1 MIEKE
6 KWAVNLCKYLCQAA
20 KKLYRIPNKV
30 KFPEPMSEN
39 GYNCHFPMREE
50 NGMFWFETRSEYLK
64 DQVRH
69 SCKVFDGIPST
80 PLEYRDRK

>member
-39 GYNCHFPMREE
+39 GYR
-50 NGMFWFETRSEYLK
+50 L
-64 DQVRH
+64 
-69 SCKVFDGIPST
+69 
-80 PLEYRDRK
+80 